1 MTSSPQHG
9 QESILFGGDGG
20 REGGGHID
28 IMVKIIGNAD
38 NNGNV
43 GKIGI
48 VDNVGIVGT
57 FS

>member
-1 MTSSPQHG
+1 MVKN
-9 QESILFGGDGG
+9 LFCLGGMGDG
-20 REGGGHID
+20 RGGGHID

-48 VDNVGIVGT
+48 VGT